1 MTEPL
6 ITFNDQVTL
15 LLGSIIMNDNSDI
28 AHAVLFS
35 ASIPTL
41 IQIHF
46 KYQLDISNGKEREN
60 SIHNGNNCGI

>member
-6 ITFNDQVTL
+6 ITFSDQVTL
-15 LLGSIIMNDNSDI
+15 LLGSIIMNDNSNI
-28 AHAVLFS
+28 AHVVLFS
-35 ASIPTL
+35 ASIPRL

-60 SIHNGNNCGI
+60 SIHNGNNYGI